1 MGVEGAGWGGLC
13 LRFLRRVPSQKL
25 PAAGLA
31 AEGRGCGG
39 RQGLAYHLSPAL
51 SPSPANP
58 SREENK
64 LSPRRS
70 LGAGGGARP
79 RAVMGH
85 SGQGVGV
92 GGKVLTAHLL
102 LEPVLEH
109 SHTGVDPRL
118 PWLPASV
125 PPGGD
130 PVQNL
135 LGAGAGLRT
144 GQGASR
150 VTLQGPRERGKREVT
165 GWTHLIAAAPPPP
178 PQ

>member
-1 MGVEGAGWGGLC
+1 
-13 LRFLRRVPSQKL
+13 
-25 PAAGLA
+25 
-31 AEGRGCGG
+31 
-39 RQGLAYHLSPAL
+39 
-51 SPSPANP
+51 
-58 SREENK
+58 
-64 LSPRRS
+64 
-70 LGAGGGARP
+70 
-79 RAVMGH
+79 MGH

-92 GGKVLTAHLL
+92 GGKVLTSHLL

-130 PVQNL
+130 PVQDL

-165 GWTHLIAAAPPPP
+165 GRTHLIAPPLPP
-178 PQ
+178 MTPLCLAGTGNSELYWGYHTWTHFSDEDTEVQRS